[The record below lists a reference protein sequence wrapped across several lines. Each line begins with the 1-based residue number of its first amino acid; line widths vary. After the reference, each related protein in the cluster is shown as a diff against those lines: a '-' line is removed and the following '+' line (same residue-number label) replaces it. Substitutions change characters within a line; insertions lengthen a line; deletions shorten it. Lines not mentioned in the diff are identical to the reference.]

1 MLRGSWHIR
10 RRFILISNANFHAE
24 EDPSSQIEKP
34 HILIIEDNEGDEDLL
49 RLAFLDSYLNENYR
63 FVHDGEQALDYLF
76 KLGDYKGVQTPN
88 LIVLDLQ
95 LPRVDG
101 YEILTRLKASQLY
114 AETPVIIFTGKCTS
128 DCRDICE
135 TNPLLSWIE
144 KPYDPDAFNNLVRAA
159 ENIYSKGTSSRDED
173 LQLALGTG

>member
-1 MLRGSWHIR
+1 MRRGSWHLR
-10 RRFILISNANFHAE
+10 RRLILISNANFYSE
-24 EDPSSQIEKP
+24 KELSSQNETP

-49 RLAFLDSYLNENYR
+49 RLAFSESSLAKNYV
-63 FVHDGEQALDYLF
+63 FVHNGEQALDYLF

-128 DCRDICE
+128 DCQAICE
-135 TNPLLSWIE
+135 ANPLLSWIE

-159 ENIYSKGTSSRDED
+159 EDIYSKGTFSRDED
-173 LQLALGTG
+173 LQLALGAG